1 MRLFSWAAIVLKKS
15 INLSFDRR
23 WIIHQGNGNSRIS
36 PADDRVD
43 ESSDELSDKIPEREC
58 WLEKCNER
66 WDANEGG
73 HSSNTYRVKTSDRPA
88 INSTLNDR
96 DWALFDNTCFFIK
109 LNTELDEAKKRMQ
122 QHAAC
127 PDKVNKLLFE
137 YAKPKTLKSCQEL
150 E

>member
-1 MRLFSWAAIVLKKS
+1 MSKNMRLFSWTAIVLKKS

-43 ESSDELSDKIPEREC
+43 ESSDELSDKIQDREC
-58 WLEKCNER
+58 WLEKYNER

-88 INSTLNDR
+88 INSTLDGR
-96 DWALFDNTCFFIK
+96 DWAVIET
-109 LNTELDEAKKRMQ
+109 
-122 QHAAC
+122 H
-127 PDKVNKLLFE
+127 VSLLSLTQSLM
-137 YAKPKTLKSCQEL
+137 KPKKNAAAGCLPR
-150 E
+150 